1 LNKRIFALCA
11 ARPKVEAPGPT
22 ERRIVFAGGA
32 KDVKVSREGEDYRVR
47 GDRLERLA
55 TGIDWDSPEASAYF
69 HRLLLRSGVE
79 GKLRT
84 LGVKEGDTVR
94 IGKLELEWSDAPQ
107 QVAPGATKKK
117 R

>member
-1 LNKRIFALCA
+1 
-11 ARPKVEAPGPT
+11 
-22 ERRIVFAGGA
+22 
-32 KDVKVSREGEDYRVR
+32 VKVSREGEAYRVS

-94 IGKLELEWSDAPQ
+94 IGKLDLEWSDAPQ
-107 QVAPGATKKK
+107 QVAAPRATKKK

>member
-1 LNKRIFALCA
+1 MPPERLPQFSDGLSHPIGACSTGGEAL
-11 ARPKVEAPGPT
+11 
-22 ERRIVFAGGA
+22 I
-32 KDVKVSREGEDYRVR
+32 
-47 GDRLERLA
+47 RLA

-69 HRLLLRSGVE
+69 HRLLQRSGVE
-79 GKLRT
+79 AKLRA

-107 QVAPGATKKK
+107 QLAAPGATKK